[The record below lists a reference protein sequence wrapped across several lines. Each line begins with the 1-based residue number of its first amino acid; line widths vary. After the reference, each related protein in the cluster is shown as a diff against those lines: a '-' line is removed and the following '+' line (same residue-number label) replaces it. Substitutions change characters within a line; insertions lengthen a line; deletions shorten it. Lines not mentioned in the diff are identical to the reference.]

1 MPLNYSRINAIFH
14 LTIRNSTMISTTLA
28 ALFRNRSVFFVLTL
42 FCLTALSCSKD
53 SGVGSGFQVTY
64 VLEGPAVVAQV
75 QYTPTITDP
84 YNIPDEYE
92 ETVTPPWRKTVSLIE
107 EVRGAGF
114 SVSIDEGKPGA
125 TYKIS
130 ILDKDGDML
139 ESAEF
144 ALDSDGYGVQ
154 LINYYR

>member
-1 MPLNYSRINAIFH
+1 MIAKAPATLSKKRDMFFIF
-14 LTIRNSTMISTTLA
+14 I
-28 ALFRNRSVFFVLTL
+28 L
-42 FCLTALSCSKD
+42 FCFTIISCSKD
-53 SGVGSGFQVTY
+53 SGVGAGFQVTY

-114 SVSIDEGKPGA
+114 SVSIDDGLPGA
-125 TYKIS
+125 KYKIS
-130 ILDKDGDML
+130 ILDNDGGTL
-139 ESAEF
+139 ESSEF
-144 ALDSDGYGVQ
+144 ALDSEGFGVK
-154 LINYYR
+154 LLNYYR